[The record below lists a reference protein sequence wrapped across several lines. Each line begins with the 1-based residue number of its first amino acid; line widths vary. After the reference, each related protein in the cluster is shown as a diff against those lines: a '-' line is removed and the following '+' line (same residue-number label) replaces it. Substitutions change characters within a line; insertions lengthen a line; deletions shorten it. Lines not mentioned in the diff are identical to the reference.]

1 MSSSASGG
9 MPSRGRGGR
18 LGVAAV
24 QMNARDDLAAHVE
37 AALGLIDR
45 AAAAGARLVAL
56 PEVWTYLGPAAGN
69 RANAETI
76 PGPTIDRLADHARRH
91 GIYLHA
97 GSVYEIKP
105 DDPRLFNTTAVID
118 PDGNVVATYRKIHMF
133 DIVLD
138 GVATYEESATVSP
151 GDEIATVDVD
161 GVTVGLS
168 ICYDLRF
175 PELFRIL
182 ALRGA
187 EVIVLPAAFTM
198 TTGKDHWE
206 VLIRARAIEN
216 GVFMVAPAQ
225 FGQYPPGNWCY
236 GRSLIVD
243 PWGTVLATAPDAETF
258 VTADLDRTL
267 LRQVRRQVPSLAN
280 RQPERYA
287 WPTEVGAG
295 KALAASGLAVVP

>member
-1 MSSSASGG
+1 MSSS
-9 MPSRGRGGR
+9 PSFTVATGFGRGDLLR
-18 LGVAAV
+18 VAAV
-24 QMNARDDLAAHVE
+24 QMNSRDDKAANLE
-37 AALGLIDR
+37 TALGLIDR

-56 PEVWTYLGPAAGN
+56 PEVWSYLGPESGN
-69 RANAETI
+69 RANAEPI
-76 PGPTIDRLADHARRH
+76 PGPTIDRLADRARRL

-97 GSVYEIKP
+97 GSIHEIEP
-105 DDPRLFNTTAVID
+105 GDPRLYNTTVVID
-118 PDGNVVATYRKIHMF
+118 PDGDLIARYRKIHMF
-133 DIVLD
+133 DVVLD
-138 GVATYEESATVSP
+138 GVANYQESATISP
-151 GDEIATVDVD
+151 GDEIAVVDVD
-161 GVTVGLS
+161 GVPIGLA

-225 FGQYPPGNWCY
+225 FGQHPPGNWCF

-243 PWGTVLATAPDAETF
+243 PWGTVLATAPDAET
-258 VTADLDRTL
+258 VVSATLDRSL
-267 LRQVRRQVPSLAN
+267 LRRVRRQIPSLSN

-287 WPTEVGAG
+287 WPDE
-295 KALAASGLAVVP
+295 ASVLTLGQPVAR